1 MVFKRLL
8 AAFGVGGL
16 SIDTVVETPHT
27 RPGSVL
33 EGRVELSGGEGEAEI
48 AEIVLALVVG
58 VEDGDEHEGVE
69 FARVP
74 VASGIRLAA
83 GETLSVPF
91 TFGIPWQ
98 TPVTEAGGGSLP
110 GVMVGL
116 RTEVV
121 VDGASD
127 KGDLDRLHVHPLPVQ
142 ERVLEALARLG
153 FGFKNT
159 GVETGYLSGTA
170 QEYPFFQ
177 EFEFHPSERY
187 AHDVSEVEIALV
199 PDPEGVSA
207 VVEFDRRGGMF
218 SEDGEVYSGFR
229 VGHAEADRLDW
240 AGTLDS
246 WIGET
251 LRRHRELF
259 GGPYPGEGEQYYEE
273 EERGGMLGAVGGV
286 AAGVVGGLAAGYVVS
301 EIVDGVGEDPD
312 PDEEDQPAEEEDAEE
327 EDGESDEE

>member
-8 AAFGVGGL
+8 AVFGVGGL

-33 EGRVELSGGEGEAEI
+33 EGRVELSGGDGEAEI
-48 AEIVLALVVG
+48 AEILLALVVS

-91 TFGIPWQ
+91 TFGVPWQ

-110 GVMVGL
+110 GVLVGL

-127 KGDLDRLHVHPLPVQ
+127 KGDLDRLHVHPVPVQ
-142 ERVLEALARLG
+142 ERVLEALAQLG
-153 FGFKNT
+153 FGFRTT
-159 GVETGYLSGTA
+159 GLEAGYLAGTA

-177 EFEFHPSERY
+177 EFEFHPSDRY
-187 AHDVSEVEIALV
+187 AHEIGEVEVALV

-218 SEDGEVYSGFR
+218 SEGEEVYSGFR

-240 AGTLDS
+240 AGTLNS
-246 WIGET
+246 WIEES
-251 LRRHRELF
+251 LRRHRERF
-259 GGPYPGEGEQYYEE
+259 GGQYHGDGERYHGEE
-273 EERGGMLGAVGGV
+273 EEHGGGMLGAVGG
-286 AAGVVGGLAAGYVVS
+286 AAVGVVGGLAAGYVVS
-301 EIVDGVGEDPD
+301 EIVEGVGEDSD
-312 PDEEDQPAEEEDAEE
+312 ADEEEEEDEAEEEEE
-327 EDGESDEE
+327 FDEE

>member
-8 AAFGVGGL
+8 AAFGIGGL
-16 SIDTVVETPHT
+16 SIDTVVENPHT
-27 RPGSVL
+27 RPGSAL
-33 EGRVELSGGEGEAEI
+33 EGRVELSGGDGDAEI
-48 AEIVLALVVG
+48 AEIVLALVVSAQ
-58 VEDGDEHEGVE
+58 DGDEHEGVE

-74 VASGIRLAA
+74 VASGVRLAA

-91 TFGIPWQ
+91 AFGIPWQ
-98 TPVTEAGGGSLP
+98 TPLTEAGGGPLP
-110 GVMVGL
+110 GVLVGL

-142 ERVLEALARLG
+142 ERVLEGLALLG
-153 FGFKNT
+153 FGLGST
-159 GVETGYLSGTA
+159 GVEGGYLAGTA

-187 AHDVSEVEIALV
+187 AHEIGEVEIALV

-218 SEDGEVYSGFR
+218 SEGGEVHSGFR
-229 VGHAEADRLDW
+229 VGHDDADRLDW

-246 WIGET
+246 WIEES

-259 GGPYPGEGEQYYEE
+259 GGQHHGYGEHYHGEE
-273 EERGGMLGAVGGV
+273 EERGGGMLGVVGGA

-301 EIVDGVGEDPD
+301 EIVDGIGEDSD
-312 PDEEDQPAEEEDAEE
+312 GEEQAEEEEE
-327 EDGESDEE
+327 ESDEE